1 MDQNLLSYQ
10 QSLVG
15 VVATIATFI
24 SVICGALAYLV
35 VTPRLYEAKVRLIL
49 DDKQVSIS

>member
-15 VVATIATFI
+15 WPAIATFI